1 MYLDESPVPRKK
13 RRCRNSKKK
22 RLRLKKRASL
32 EPKIEGKGDESPFSI
47 NDLKQIQEHTQRH
60 VKTQDY
66 NKEQRHQDQ
75 KQAETI
81 QCLSQKESETQVE
94 THILDDEQD
103 VCNNGD
109 DLMGAEE
116 EEMTEY
122 ERRRRAN
129 ILRNQAF
136 MKKVGMSIAKLAT
149 RTTIGNEAE
158 KDAKRKQLADKREK
172 RAIQAAKMPK
182 PAQRL
187 SLRIQMKPYSENV
200 RARARMMASRGVEVS
215 LPAVVGRDIET
226 KRSERSDK
234 EKETKESS
242 HKHANTVAKNDTRRQ
257 ELGEF
262 QPVRRDAF
270 VHRISRTAH
279 KTETKKV
286 NITSTDSPPTEPNSF
301 QKLEAKKSINQ
312 DEVQGHHVKKIEH
325 DKDTG
330 YECKRQ
336 QNIARN
342 QAPMQIGFTTN
353 PSLRKQE
360 AEKEIKRQALTAN
373 RVLLKPAQDTI
384 LRRPIRKSRQRGH
397 EIEVNLL
404 DRGHPL
410 DLLSLKTGRQRYG
423 NKVHFMDAMD
433 DEGKSFLEHFT
444 SDFHASLS
452 LEKKTSRADCDSIDY
467 SLAKRDVVK
476 TMSEPI
482 RAMAFLPRADRIVV
496 ASGDKEGHIALW
508 SPSNKDG
515 SDSSVVLY
523 RPHGFAVSQLV
534 FPDAAR
540 LISSSYDGTVRE
552 FDLWTSKL
560 SVVCDAGF
568 GISAVAA
575 SMNPQFFYAGCDD
588 GTLRLI
594 DRRARTLDRSGYPLH
609 EARINT
615 LDQHPVLNYCI
626 ATASLDNTVCFWD
639 KRKISSEANLPV
651 VTLPHADNVGC
662 AYFSPRDG
670 EWLVTVSQD
679 SYINIFDTSIISER
693 NDSDPLP
700 IQLPNPI
707 RTQHNNSISSSGSKF
722 MLHAAWDPKTTN
734 KFVIGCME
742 KPPRIQIFNAG
753 NCSTVRELTSS
764 NFDSSHPVN
773 VFHPYLDLIAS
784 GNSTGRIALWR
795 G

>member
-32 EPKIEGKGDESPFSI
+32 EPKIEGKGDESPFST
-47 NDLKQIQEHTQRH
+47 NDLNQNQEHTH
-60 VKTQDY
+60 LYVKTQDY
-66 NKEQRHQDQ
+66 NKKQRHQDQ

-81 QCLSQKESETQVE
+81 QCFSQKESETQVE
-94 THILDDEQD
+94 THVLDNEQD

-109 DLMGAEE
+109 DLVGTEE

-136 MKKVGMSIAKLAT
+136 MEKVGMSIAKLAT

-158 KDAKRKQLADKREK
+158 KDAKRK
-172 RAIQAAKMPK
+172 
-182 PAQRL
+182 
-187 SLRIQMKPYSENV
+187 
-200 RARARMMASRGVEVS
+200 
-215 LPAVVGRDIET
+215 
-226 KRSERSDK
+226 
-234 EKETKESS
+234 
-242 HKHANTVAKNDTRRQ
+242 
-257 ELGEF
+257 EL
-262 QPVRRDAF
+262 
-270 VHRISRTAH
+270 
-279 KTETKKV
+279 
-286 NITSTDSPPTEPNSF
+286 
-301 QKLEAKKSINQ
+301 
-312 DEVQGHHVKKIEH
+312 
-325 DKDTG
+325 
-330 YECKRQ
+330 
-336 QNIARN
+336 
-342 QAPMQIGFTTN
+342 
-353 PSLRKQE
+353 
-360 AEKEIKRQALTAN
+360 AEKL
-373 RVLLKPAQDTI
+373 VLEPAQDTI
-384 LRRPIRKSRQRGH
+384 LRRPVRKSRQRGN

-410 DLLSLKTGRQRYG
+410 DLLSLKTARQRYG
-423 NKVHFMDAMD
+423 NKARYMDAMD

-444 SDFHASLS
+444 SDFNESLAV
-452 LEKKTSRADCDSIDY
+452 EKKSSRADCDSIDY
-467 SLAKRDVVK
+467 SLANRDVVK

-534 FPDAAR
+534 FPDSAR

-552 FDLWTSKL
+552 FDLSTSKL

-615 LDQHPVLNYCI
+615 LDQHPV
-626 ATASLDNTVCFWD
+626 
-639 KRKISSEANLPV
+639 
-651 VTLPHADNVGC
+651 
-662 AYFSPRDG
+662 
-670 EWLVTVSQD
+670 
-679 SYINIFDTSIISER
+679 
-693 NDSDPLP
+693 
-700 IQLPNPI
+700 
-707 RTQHNNSISSSGSKF
+707 
-722 MLHAAWDPKTTN
+722 
-734 KFVIGCME
+734 
-742 KPPRIQIFNAG
+742 FN
-753 NCSTVRELTSS
+753 
-764 NFDSSHPVN
+764 
-773 VFHPYLDLIAS
+773 
-784 GNSTGRIALWR
+784 
-795 G
+795 